1 MKKLEIGNSIYTDH
15 YQRAK
20 LGSNVEYINH
30 PSMTQVPTRNQQ
42 PQNQVCPTKPRKCV
56 RLSACLIQPSVFQ
69 PYHFGTASG

>member
-42 PQNQVCPTKPRKCV
+42 PQNQK
-56 RLSACLIQPSVFQ
+56 SAPQNPENVSV
-69 PYHFGTASG
+69 